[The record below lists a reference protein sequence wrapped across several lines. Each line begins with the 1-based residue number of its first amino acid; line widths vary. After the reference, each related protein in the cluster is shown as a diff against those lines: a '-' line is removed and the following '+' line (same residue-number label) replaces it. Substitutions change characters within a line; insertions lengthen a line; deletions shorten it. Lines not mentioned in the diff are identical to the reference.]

1 MDGEPGETPTLFP
14 EKVGEKLR
22 DARLAQGL
30 ELSDIAA
37 RTRIPL
43 RHLEAIE
50 TSDYSGLPSPTY
62 AVGFV
67 KSYARAIG
75 ADEVALAKE
84 LRAETSSMFA
94 AREAYETYDPED
106 PVREPSSGLVWAG
119 AVIAVLLLAALAL
132 WYGTDLFRSSGT
144 PEPEP
149 LPTETPLAAPAAA
162 PSPAVSA
169 NGGQVTL
176 TATEPVWLRIYDATG
191 TRLFEK
197 EMAAGERY
205 DVPQNANGPMINLGR
220 PEAIRV
226 TVNGSD
232 VAPLGTP
239 GRAIKDVPISA
250 AALQARGTGATPG
263 AAPAPAASATPANR
277 SSRPLPRAFQPAFD
291 QPARS
296 ESVEPQTPA
305 SGNSTTP

>member
-1 MDGEPGETPTLFP
+1 MDGEPGENPTLFP

-75 ADEVALAKE
+75 ADEVALARE

-119 AVIAVLLLAALAL
+119 IIVTVLLVAGLIL

-144 PEPEP
+144 PAPA
-149 LPTETPLAAPAAA
+149 PTETPAAAPEGTPSPAAA
-162 PSPAVSA
+162 TGS
-169 NGGQVTL
+169 GQVTL
-176 TATEPVWLRIYDATG
+176 TATEAVWLRIYDASG

-220 PEAIRV
+220 PEAVRV

-232 VAPLGTP
+232 VAPLGAP

-250 AALQARGTGATPG
+250 AALQARGTGATP
-263 AAPAPAASATPANR
+263 ATAPAATPTPATR
-277 SSRPLPRAFQPAFD
+277 SSRPLPRAFQPAANAPE
-291 QPARS
+291 QPGAA
-296 ESVEPQTPA
+296 EPQTPA